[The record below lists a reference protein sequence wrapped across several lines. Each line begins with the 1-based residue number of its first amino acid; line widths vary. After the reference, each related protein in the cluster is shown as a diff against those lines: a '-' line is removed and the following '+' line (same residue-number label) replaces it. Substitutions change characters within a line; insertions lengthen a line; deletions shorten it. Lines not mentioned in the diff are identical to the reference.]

1 MNKSELTI
9 ALEKATAALDRASTD
24 LFAMSREVEHKNAEI
39 SELASKLSI
48 VSTACNE
55 KQERIVV
62 LDKELASAKSSNEY
76 HRGLANKAEEQVE
89 QVHALLDAL
98 DAPPRHYKSDSG
110 YDRNLQPMTR
120 LAAYLAGTK
129 VLREPN

>member
-62 LDKELASAKSSNEY
+62 LDKELASAKSSSEY
-76 HRGLANKAEEQVE
+76 QRGLANKAEEQVE

-98 DAPPRHYKSDSG
+98 DAPPRT
-110 YDRNLQPMTR
+110 PVAP
-120 LAAYLAGTK
+120 AA
-129 VLREPN
+129 